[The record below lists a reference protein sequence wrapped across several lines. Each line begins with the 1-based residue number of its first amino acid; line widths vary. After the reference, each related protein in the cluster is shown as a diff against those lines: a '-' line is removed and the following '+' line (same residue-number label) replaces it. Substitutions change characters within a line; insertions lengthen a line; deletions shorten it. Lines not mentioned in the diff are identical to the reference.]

1 MYDDE
6 TILKAAS
13 TYAQDFSTDDNS
25 ILKAELR
32 IWRHQWRNKELKPD
46 SAIDTLPHC
55 TDVIQNIKILL
66 QLFATL
72 PVTSAT
78 PERTFSTL
86 KRLKTYLRSTMSEER
101 FNGLALTNIN
111 KKELLSEFEIIK
123 LFSKKASR
131 RMQLE
136 DWSK

>member
-13 TYAQDFSTDDNS
+13 IYAQNLLTNDNS

-32 IWRHQWRNKELKPD
+32 IWRHQWKNKELKPD

-55 TDVIQNIKILL
+55 TAIVPNIKILL
-66 QLFATL
+66 QLFTTL

-101 FNGLALTNIN
+101 LNGLALTNIN
-111 KKELLSEFEIIK
+111 KKEQLSEVEIIK
-123 LFSKKASR
+123 LHSKKVSR

>member
-1 MYDDE
+1 
-6 TILKAAS
+6 
-13 TYAQDFSTDDNS
+13 
-25 ILKAELR
+25 
-32 IWRHQWRNKELKPD
+32 
-46 SAIDTLPHC
+46 
-55 TDVIQNIKILL
+55 
-66 QLFATL
+66 LFATL

-101 FNGLALTNIN
+101 LNGLALTNIN
-111 KKELLSEFEIIK
+111 KKELLSEEEIIK
-123 LFSKKASR
+123 LFSKKATR